1 MSISLKP
8 EHLER
13 YKNIGLLF
21 WKYGRSDIVKL
32 SGVEKVF
39 DEENHPK
46 HLESDSKP
54 EQLAKDLE
62 KMGPIYIKLGQLL
75 STRNDLLPAEYIE
88 ALTHLQDNIHPFSF
102 EEAEQVVQD
111 ELGVRISKGFSFFEA
126 TPLASASLGQVHR
139 AILRD
144 GRNVVVKIQRPGIR
158 KQIAGDLEALEDI
171 ATFLDNHTEYGKN
184 THFMPVLD
192 EFRRTLAR
200 ELDYEHEAKNLLEVG
215 ENLKSFEAII
225 VPEPVK
231 DYTTGK
237 ILTMEYIR
245 GKKVTSL
252 GPLAHMEID
261 GIRLAEELFKAYLK
275 QILVDGVF
283 HADPHPGNVF
293 VTEDNRIAL
302 LDLGMVGRI
311 SQSMQEKLL
320 KLLLAVSEGNSDAAG
335 DIAIEIG
342 RVRDDFDEI
351 GFRQKLTATI
361 EEEQGANLE
370 DIQIGSSM
378 LTYSRYAS
386 ESGLDMPSE
395 LTLVSKTLLNL
406 DIVGRT
412 LDPSFKPNDSIRRN
426 ASDIMQQRF
435 AKSLS
440 PSNLFSSLIETK
452 EFVREMPGRINKI
465 LDALSKNQFKVK
477 IDYGEEATFID
488 GFQKIANRIATA
500 LVLASLI
507 IGASLLMRIETPF
520 QLFGYPGFAIILFLI
535 AAGGAIW
542 LLVDI
547 VLKDRSRKRLNK
559 K

>member
-1 MSISLKP
+1 MAISLKP

-46 HLESDSKP
+46 NLEGDSKP

-102 EEAEQVVQD
+102 EEAEQAVQD
-111 ELGVRISKGFSFFEA
+111 ELGVRLSKGFSFFEA

-158 KQIAGDLEALEDI
+158 QQIAGDLEALEDI
-171 ATFLDNHTEYGKN
+171 AAFLDNHTEYGKN
-184 THFMPVLD
+184 AHFILVLD
-192 EFRRTLAR
+192 EFRRSLAR
-200 ELDYEHEAKNLLEVG
+200 ELDYEHEAKNLLEIG

-237 ILTMEYIR
+237 ILTMDFIR

-311 SQSMQEKLL
+311 SQAMQEKLL

-351 GFRQKLTATI
+351 GFRQKLAATI

-378 LTYSRYAS
+378 LTYSRYAN

-412 LDPSFKPNDSIRRN
+412 LDPTFKPNDSIRRN

-500 LVLASLI
+500 LVLAALI

-535 AAGGAIW
+535 AAGGAMW
-542 LLVDI
+542 LLIDI
-547 VLKDRSRKRLNK
+547 VLNDRSRKRLNK

>member
-1 MSISLKP
+1 MAISLKP

-21 WKYGRSDIVKL
+21 WKYGRSDIVKM

-46 HLESDSKP
+46 HLDGTSKP

-88 ALTHLQDNIHPFSF
+88 ALTQLQDNIHPFSF
-102 EEAEQVVQD
+102 EEVEQAVQD
-111 ELGVRISKGFSFFEA
+111 ELGVRISKGFSYFEA

-158 KQIAGDLEALEDI
+158 KQIVGDLEALEEI
-171 ATFLDNHTEYGKN
+171 ATFLNHHTEYGKN
-184 THFMPVLD
+184 NHFMPVLE
-192 EFRRTLAR
+192 EFRRSLAR
-200 ELDYEHEAKNLLEVG
+200 ELDYEHEAKNLLEIG
-215 ENLKSFEAII
+215 ENLKGFEVII

-237 ILTMEYIR
+237 ILTMDYIR

-252 GPLAHMEID
+252 GPLAHLEID

-275 QILVDGVF
+275 QILVNGVF

-293 VTEDNRIAL
+293 VTEDNRVAL

-311 SQSMQEKLL
+311 SQAMQEKLL

-351 GFRQKLTATI
+351 QFRQKLAATI

-378 LTYSRYAS
+378 LKYSRYAT
-386 ESGLDMPSE
+386 ESGLEMPSE

-426 ASDIMQQRF
+426 ASDIMR
-435 AKSLS
+435 
-440 PSNLFSSLIETK
+440 
-452 EFVREMPGRINKI
+452 
-465 LDALSKNQFKVK
+465 
-477 IDYGEEATFID
+477 
-488 GFQKIANRIATA
+488 
-500 LVLASLI
+500 
-507 IGASLLMRIETPF
+507 
-520 QLFGYPGFAIILFLI
+520 
-535 AAGGAIW
+535 
-542 LLVDI
+542 
-547 VLKDRSRKRLNK
+547 
-559 K
+559 